1 MFRKIELW
9 ILLLVILF
17 GFLGTIFF
25 GWLVANNI
33 NSFQPRFP
41 ALSNAAN
48 ELVRLPNNLR
58 RLVSAGDLLASSNR
72 YGSLSGFIGEPNSD
86 SSYLLLSRYDGDL
99 REGVVELVDLKDF
112 SVMHTW
118 NPDIDYFNSLVNDG
132 TKEEFKNINRD
143 IPNNRARLMHPIL
156 DRDGALIFATEFGY
170 LAKIDSC
177 SKKIWIKDDDI
188 YHHSIELDAEG
199 NIWTPTHF
207 SPKTVPISK
216 VGSTFNDDGIVKTSK
231 DGKILFRK
239 SLTQIF
245 IENNLEYLLFQIG
258 THKFNVDPLH
268 LNDIQP
274 VNYDGEF
281 WKKGDIFLSIRN
293 QSMGMLY
300 RPDTNDV
307 IWVGVGHTN
316 SQHDIDIIDNNT
328 ISMFNNN
335 YKSLVYGSVV
345 EGNNEVVLYD
355 FEKKEYSSYL
365 SESLVREDVR
375 TPTGGRSEIISNGD
389 LFIDEEEY
397 GRLIYFSKDGSTK
410 WQFVNSDSLGNVY
423 TIAWSRILY
432 QQQDVENVD
441 NFLSGLT
448 ECEQNNVKTRSDLY
462 GD

>member
-143 IPNNRARLMHPIL
+143 TPNNRARLMHPIL

-177 SKKIWIKDDDI
+177 SKKIWNRSCTGAI
-188 YHHSIELDAEG
+188 
-199 NIWTPTHF
+199 
-207 SPKTVPISK
+207 
-216 VGSTFNDDGIVKTSK
+216 
-231 DGKILFRK
+231 
-239 SLTQIF
+239 
-245 IENNLEYLLFQIG
+245 
-258 THKFNVDPLH
+258 
-268 LNDIQP
+268 
-274 VNYDGEF
+274 
-281 WKKGDIFLSIRN
+281 
-293 QSMGMLY
+293 
-300 RPDTNDV
+300 
-307 IWVGVGHTN
+307 
-316 SQHDIDIIDNNT
+316 
-328 ISMFNNN
+328 
-335 YKSLVYGSVV
+335 
-345 EGNNEVVLYD
+345 
-355 FEKKEYSSYL
+355 L
-365 SESLVREDVR
+365 SEFAALVDADR
-375 TPTGGRSEIISNGD
+375 P
-389 LFIDEEEY
+389 
-397 GRLIYFSKDGSTK
+397 K
-410 WQFVNSDSLGNVY
+410 
-423 TIAWSRILY
+423 
-432 QQQDVENVD
+432 
-441 NFLSGLT
+441 
-448 ECEQNNVKTRSDLY
+448 
-462 GD
+462 

>member
-9 ILLLVILF
+9 VLLLVILL
-17 GFLGTIFF
+17 GFVGTIFF

-41 ALSNAAN
+41 ALSNVAV
-48 ELVRLPNNLR
+48 ELVRIPSNLR
-58 RLVSAGDLLASSNR
+58 RLLGADDLLASSNR
-72 YGSLSGFIGEPNSD
+72 FGSLAGFVGDPNFD
-86 SSYLLLSRYDGDL
+86 ESYLLLSRYDGDL
-99 REGVVELVDLKDF
+99 REGVVELVDLRDF
-112 SVMHTW
+112 SVVHTW

-143 IPNNRARLMHPIL
+143 IPNNRARLMHPVL
-156 DRDGALIFATEFGY
+156 DGDGALIFATEFGY

-207 SPKTVPISK
+207 SPKTLPVSK
-216 VGSTFNDDGIVKTSK
+216 VGPTFNDDGIVKTSK

-245 IENNLEYLLFQIG
+245 IDNNLGYLLFQIG

-274 VNYDGEF
+274 VNQDGEF
-281 WKKGDIFLSIRN
+281 WKKGDVFLSIRN

-300 RPDTNDV
+300 RPATNDV
-307 IWVGVGHTN
+307 IWIGVGHTN
-316 SQHDIDIIDNNT
+316 SQHDIDIIDDKT

-345 EGNNEVVLYD
+345 EGHNEVVLYD
-355 FEKKEYSSYL
+355 FEKAQYSSYL
-365 SESLVREDVR
+365 PNSLVNEDVR
-375 TPTGGRSEIISNGD
+375 TATGGRSEIISNGD
-389 LFIDEEEY
+389 LFVDEEDY
-397 GRLIYFSKDGSTK
+397 GRLIYFNRDGSMK
-410 WQFVNSDSLGNVY
+410 WQFINRNSKGNVY
-423 TIAWSRILY
+423 TIAWSRILFR
-432 QQQDVENVD
+432 QTDIDNVN
-441 NFLSGLT
+441 NFLSGL
-448 ECEQNNVKTRSDLY
+448 EVCENDSKDGEETQL
-462 GD
+462 